1 MPAPNVTA
9 IRKPTDLP
17 SESGNREITLSTVT
31 APVRH
36 ELVAVERAIQAQL
49 KSDVALIS
57 QMGAY
62 LVAAGGKRLR
72 PITVLL
78 AAHSIGY
85 QGKDHI
91 ALAAIVELIHTAT
104 LLHDDVVDESTLRRG
119 RETANAV
126 WGNAASVLVGDFIYS
141 RSFEMMVDTNRMR
154 VMEIMAATTNAI
166 AEGATALQPPCAS
179 DTWPCPCHGAVV
191 DPFCPACHSWIPI
204 FEPCSRRTSL
214 N

>member
-9 IRKPTDLP
+9 IRKPTDL
-17 SESGNREITLSTVT
+17 SRESGNREITLSTVT

-104 LLHDDVVDESTLRRG
+104 LLHDDVVDESTLR
-119 RETANAV
+119 
-126 WGNAASVLVGDFIYS
+126 L
-141 RSFEMMVDTNRMR
+141 
-154 VMEIMAATTNAI
+154 
-166 AEGATALQPPCAS
+166 
-179 DTWPCPCHGAVV
+179 
-191 DPFCPACHSWIPI
+191 
-204 FEPCSRRTSL
+204 SL
-214 N
+214 IHI

>member
-1 MPAPNVTA
+1 MTAPNVTA

-31 APVRH
+31 ASVRH

-62 LVAAGGKRLR
+62 HVAAGGKRLR

-78 AAHSIGY
+78 AAQSIGY
-85 QGKDHI
+85 QGTDHI

-104 LLHDDVVDESTLRRG
+104 LLHDDGVDESTL
-119 RETANAV
+119 
-126 WGNAASVLVGDFIYS
+126 
-141 RSFEMMVDTNRMR
+141 
-154 VMEIMAATTNAI
+154 
-166 AEGATALQPPCAS
+166 
-179 DTWPCPCHGAVV
+179 
-191 DPFCPACHSWIPI
+191 
-204 FEPCSRRTSL
+204 
-214 N
+214 

>member
-17 SESGNREITLSTVT
+17 SESANREITLSAVT

-72 PITVLL
+72 PGIVLL
-78 AAHSIGY
+78 ISR
-85 QGKDHI
+85 
-91 ALAAIVELIHTAT
+91 ALSPAGELSFKHRRLAEITEMIHTAS
-104 LLHDDVVDESTLRRG
+104 LVHDDVVDEADT
-119 RETANAV
+119 
-126 WGNAASVLVGDFIYS
+126 
-141 RSFEMMVDTNRMR
+141 RSC
-154 VMEIMAATTNAI
+154 
-166 AEGATALQPPCAS
+166 LLY
-179 DTWPCPCHGAVV
+179 
-191 DPFCPACHSWIPI
+191 
-204 FEPCSRRTSL
+204 TSPSPRDS
-214 N
+214 